1 MKSFNIYANTVHVFD
16 IIASTFPKMQTLLFY
31 NNNKTSIIASCTM
44 ELYSTVLLK
53 YKNLFSVMKNNLD
66 MLLYCANIIA
76 PIKTKLSISFKT
88 NSFLE
93 IIFSVNNKING
104 GLINNIKIAF
114 NNVNKTT
121 IVASAMVGTFNT
133 LGIFD
138 PETLGTLDPYYL
150 GDMDFNQT

>member
-1 MKSFNIYANTVHVFD
+1 MAKYRNKKVTIDNIEFD
-16 IIASTFPKMQTLLFY
+16 SKLESERYCELKLLQ
-31 NNNKTSIIASCTM
+31 KA
-44 ELYSTVLLK
+44 
-53 YKNLFSVMKNNLD
+53 
-66 MLLYCANIIA
+66 
-76 PIKTKLSISFKT
+76 
-88 NSFLE
+88 
-93 IIFSVNNKING
+93 